1 MVETL
6 VGVLRYVHRGKEARD
21 QLWFFPFILTFNFC
35 TGKEE
40 EGKNDVAYSDFIF
53 AFKLLFALE
62 GRRENEGQENIELW

>member
-1 MVETL
+1 MI
-6 VGVLRYVHRGKEARD
+6 
-21 QLWFFPFILTFNFC
+21 FFPFILTFNFC

-62 GRRENEGQENIELW
+62 GRRENEGQENIEL